1 MASVL
6 LEKTRKISRLLEKVE
21 KISYSDLS
29 KTLSEVMRA
38 NVYLVNRE
46 GIILGYSIVGDFE
59 CDLMLE
65 KVLKLGRF
73 PDRYVAW
80 LSKVLET
87 SENLTLDNGMC
98 AFSTDTP
105 CIANE
110 KFTTVVPIYG
120 AGERLGTLIVATFNE
135 PFVDED
141 LILAEYAATV
151 VGIEFLRD
159 RTERIE
165 DDARKMATIQVALGT
180 LSYSEME
187 AVMHILGE
195 LDGNEGLLVASKIAD
210 RVGITRSVIVNALR
224 KFESAGVIESKSL
237 GMKGTYIKVLNEKLI
252 DELKK
257 LKR

>member
-1 MASVL
+1 VASVL
-6 LEKTRKISRLLEKVE
+6 LEKTRQISRLLEKVE
-21 KISYSDLS
+21 KIAYADLS
-29 KTLSEVMRA
+29 NTLSDVMRA
-38 NVYLVNRE
+38 NVYIVNRE
-46 GIILGYSIVGDFE
+46 GIILGYTIVDNFE
-59 CDLMLE
+59 CDLMME
-65 KVLKLGRF
+65 KVLKFGRF
-73 PDRYVAW
+73 PERYVNW

-87 SENLTLDNGMC
+87 SENLTLKNGMC
-98 AFSTDTP
+98 AFSPDTS
-105 CIANE
+105 CIFNE
-110 KFTTVVPIYG
+110 KFTTVIPIYG
-120 AGERLGTLIVATFNE
+120 AGERLGTLIVATFKE
-135 PFVDED
+135 PFVDDD

-252 DELKK
+252 GELKR
-257 LKR
+257 LKK

>member
-21 KISYSDLS
+21 KIAYADLS
-29 KTLSEVMRA
+29 KTLSEVMTA
-38 NVYLVNRE
+38 NVYLVNRD
-46 GIILGYSIVGDFE
+46 GKILGYSIVDEFE
-59 CDLMLE
+59 CTLMME
-65 KVLKLGRF
+65 KVLKTGRF
-73 PDRYVAW
+73 PERYVNW

-87 SENLTLDNGMC
+87 SENLTLNNGMC

-135 PFVDED
+135 PFVDDD

-165 DDARKMATIQVALGT
+165 DDVHRR
-180 LSYSEME
+180 
-187 AVMHILGE
+187 AVFHE
-195 LDGNEGLLVASKIAD
+195 RHVFYWHYASDNTLVAMTTSHF
-210 RVGITRSVIVNALR
+210 ITNRNFSHFCYKNLNLLKNSGFKLVSIFAGKPFNANYFTSVCIIH
-224 KFESAGVIESKSL
+224 S
-237 GMKGTYIKVLNEKLI
+237 
-252 DELKK
+252 
-257 LKR
+257 

>member
-21 KISYSDLS
+21 KIAYADLS

-46 GIILGYSIVGDFE
+46 GVILGYSIVDEFE
-59 CDLMLE
+59 CELMLE

-73 PDRYVAW
+73 PERYVAW

-87 SENLTLDNGMC
+87 SENLTLNNGMC
-98 AFSTDTP
+98 AFSTETS

-141 LILAEYAATV
+141 LILAEYAALQ
-151 VGIEFLRD
+151 I
-159 RTERIE
+159 
-165 DDARKMATIQVALGT
+165 
-180 LSYSEME
+180 
-187 AVMHILGE
+187 
-195 LDGNEGLLVASKIAD
+195 
-210 RVGITRSVIVNALR
+210 
-224 KFESAGVIESKSL
+224 
-237 GMKGTYIKVLNEKLI
+237 
-252 DELKK
+252 
-257 LKR
+257 

>member
-21 KISYSDLS
+21 KIAYSDLS
-29 KTLSEVMRA
+29 KTLSDVMRA
-38 NVYLVNRE
+38 NVYLVNRD
-46 GIILGYSIVGDFE
+46 GKILGYSIVDEFE
-59 CDLMLE
+59 CELMME
-65 KVLKLGRF
+65 KVLKTGRF
-73 PDRYVAW
+73 PERYVNW

-87 SENLTLDNGMC
+87 SENLTLNNGMC
-98 AFSTDTP
+98 AFSTETA

-110 KFTTVVPIYG
+110 KYTTVVPIYG
-120 AGERLGTLIVATFNE
+120 AGERLGTLIAATFND
-135 PFVDED
+135 PFVDDD

-224 KFESAGVIESKSL
+224 K
-237 GMKGTYIKVLNEKLI
+237 
-252 DELKK
+252 LKAPV
-257 LKR
+257 

>member
-21 KISYSDLS
+21 KIAYADLS
-29 KTLSEVMRA
+29 RTLSEVMTA
-38 NVYLVNRE
+38 NVYLVNRD
-46 GIILGYSIVGDFE
+46 GKILGYSIVDEFE
-59 CDLMLE
+59 CTLMME
-65 KVLKLGRF
+65 KVLKAGRF
-73 PDRYVAW
+73 PERYVNW

-87 SENLTLDNGMC
+87 SENLTLHNGMC

-195 LDGNEGLLVASKIAD
+195 LDGNEGLVVASKIAD

-224 KFESAGVIESKSL
+224 LYRARL
-237 GMKGTYIKVLNEKLI
+237 
-252 DELKK
+252 
-257 LKR
+257 